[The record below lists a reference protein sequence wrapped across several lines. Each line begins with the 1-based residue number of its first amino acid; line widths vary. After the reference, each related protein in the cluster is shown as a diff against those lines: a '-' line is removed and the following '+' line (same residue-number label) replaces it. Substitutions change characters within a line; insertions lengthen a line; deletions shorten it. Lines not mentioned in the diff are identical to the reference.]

1 MFLIVFSVQKRPILT
16 LLKSYS
22 AKGASFLFSIEYSLS
37 QESYFTF
44 ATLLLGLGLV
54 FLSGREVG
62 FRYLS
67 GGAKKK
73 NSRTVNSGLEFYK
86 YWREASHLPL
96 SLFSIYLDAGKVIPN
111 TIL

>member
-73 NSRTVNSGLEFYK
+73 NSRTENSGLEFYK
-86 YWREASHLPL
+86 YWRGASHL
-96 SLFSIYLDAGKVIPN
+96 LFSIYLYGKVIPN
-111 TIL
+111 TIF